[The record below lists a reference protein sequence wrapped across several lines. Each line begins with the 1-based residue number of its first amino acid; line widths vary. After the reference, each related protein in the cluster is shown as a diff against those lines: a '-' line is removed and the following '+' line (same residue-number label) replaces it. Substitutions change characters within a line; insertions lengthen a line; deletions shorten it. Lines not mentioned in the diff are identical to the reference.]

1 MGGKEME
8 MEMEMEID
16 EMIGESAEEAEREKV
31 TTLRSSR
38 CFKTRDLA
46 KSTQSKKEQE

>member
-1 MGGKEME
+1 ME

-16 EMIGESAEEAEREKV
+16 EMIGESAEAEREKV